1 MTMIREAENLDVL
14 ANGVEALLQE
24 LLTSRRSPSAWELVE
39 EAEKRLSPK
48 ARLVIKDVLLRSCQ
62 DARLPHYFR
71 EYLGALFAVNEQD
84 AKDGISELDLAL
96 VGGTPP
102 RRDAQTGIDSLIRQ
116 SKTYRSSAA
125 FQEMISFMARFREYA
140 PYNNMLVRLQNPS
153 CSFYAT
159 EKDWEQRF
167 GRNLKED
174 ARPMMILAPMH
185 PVLMVYELDQTE
197 GPDLPEEVDRFA
209 KFDGEWDVNF
219 LDRTVE
225 NAAVRDRIRVDFK
238 RLSSTNAGFAT
249 FARGDATYKM
259 RIAIHEELDSP
270 SRYGVLCHE
279 LAHIYLGHL
288 GSDADYWWPSR
299 INLDRHAV
307 EIEAEAVAY
316 LVTSRLGLQGA
327 SASYVSRHLPSGD
340 IPVSTSLDLIAK
352 VASRI
357 EDMARHKHQ
366 PRQRRGGRGRNR

>member
-1 MTMIREAENLDVL
+1 MIQEAENLDVL
-14 ANGVEALLQE
+14 AKGVEALLQE
-24 LLTSRRSPSAWELVE
+24 LLNSSRSPSAWELVE

-48 ARLVIKDVLLRSCQ
+48 ARLVVRDVLLRSCQ
-62 DARLPHYFR
+62 DARLPRYFR
-71 EYLGALFAVNEQD
+71 EYLGSLFAVSEQD
-84 AKDGISELDLAL
+84 GKDAISELDLAL
-96 VGGTPP
+96 AGGAPP
-102 RRDAQTGIDSLIRQ
+102 RRDAQSGIDSLIRQ

-140 PYNNMLVRLQNPS
+140 PYNNMLIKLQNPS

-159 EKDWEQRF
+159 ERDWEQRF
-167 GRNLKED
+167 GRKLKED
-174 ARPMMILAPMH
+174 ARPLLILAPMH
-185 PVLMVYELDQTE
+185 PVLMVYELDQTD
-197 GPDLPEEVDRFA
+197 GPPLPKELDRFA
-209 KFDGEWDVNF
+209 RFDGEWEPNF

-249 FARGDATYKM
+249 FARGDAAYKM
-259 RIAIHEELDSP
+259 RIAIHEELDAA
-270 SRYGVLCHE
+270 SRYGMVCHE

-299 INLDRHAV
+299 INLDRHTV
-307 EIEAEAVAY
+307 EVEAEAVAY

-327 SASYVSRHLPSGD
+327 SASYVSRHLPSGNV
-340 IPVSTSLDLIAK
+340 PESMSLDLIAK

-357 EDMARHKHQ
+357 EDMARHKQQ
-366 PRQRRGGRGRNR
+366 PRPHRDRRGRNR